1 MCVCVCLCV
10 CVCVCVCEF
19 VCVCVCVCVYVCM
32 CVCMCV
38 CVKLISDP
46 NLTLTPKNLY
56 YMFEWI
62 VNRVRFIGKLNSFCR
77 KNFFFNLK
85 WKWKKVCPLCG
96 GKNSFNLCIVQ
107 KTSNKTTKTVV
118 RYYIHAVYIFNLT

>member
-56 YMFEWI
+56 FINGFEGVGEERLMTSGCVLTFLWG
-62 VNRVRFIGKLNSFCR
+62 RLHRE
-77 KNFFFNLK
+77 
-85 WKWKKVCPLCG
+85 KKD
-96 GKNSFNLCIVQ
+96 
-107 KTSNKTTKTVV
+107 
-118 RYYIHAVYIFNLT
+118 

>member
-56 YMFEWI
+56 
-62 VNRVRFIGKLNSFCR
+62 FISLAFWTLWKKSRASGPPRRINSFR
-77 KNFFFNLK
+77 KKN
-85 WKWKKVCPLCG
+85 KKERMKCFIKI
-96 GKNSFNLCIVQ
+96 KNIISPH
-107 KTSNKTTKTVV
+107 NKVSQIWVRKKNMNEHTK
-118 RYYIHAVYIFNLT
+118 YHSINCC